1 MTGKSTPFAY
11 ATPHSGPFISGAGFD
26 AYNNGGD
33 TEPDDDNNDAYDDDD
48 GEQSWRG
55 VTDGESVSS
64 SVANAAIGA
73 QEAASFSGDD
83 SGFGSEDDDDNDS
96 DAQSEDAEDH
106 AQRHQDDEDDEDD
119 VFDSLL
125 SVIED

>member
-1 MTGKSTPFAY
+1 M
-11 ATPHSGPFISGAGFD
+11 
-26 AYNNGGD
+26 
-33 TEPDDDNNDAYDDDD
+33 
-48 GEQSWRG
+48 
-55 VTDGESVSS
+55 SS

-83 SGFGSEDDDDNDS
+83 SGFGSEDDDDNNDS

-106 AQRHQDDEDDEDD
+106 TQQHQDDEDDEDD